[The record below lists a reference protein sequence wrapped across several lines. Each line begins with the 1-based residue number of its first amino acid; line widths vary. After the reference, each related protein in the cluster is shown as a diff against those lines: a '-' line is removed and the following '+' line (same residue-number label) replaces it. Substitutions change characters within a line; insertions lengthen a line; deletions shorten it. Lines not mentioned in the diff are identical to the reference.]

1 MHVKLNTIILSVL
14 LIIFISPVV
23 FSDGGIV
30 IYDNDMWNMFN
41 EDQQYCAINYKDGY
55 QKMIIAVDTEGALKG
70 DKAVWIF
77 PIPAKPDNV
86 EINIIKGFPSLRGK
100 PINREAYD
108 TISERLLLSSLTQIY
123 TYPLFIFFSFRNA
136 GGMRDGLEVHER
148 VQKMGMTTE
157 LVTAE
162 EAGAFYDYLTEK
174 GIDLPDNFKS
184 ILEDYIGQ
192 NYSFVVSWISDVE
205 KFKLDQGIIE
215 DADDLISL
223 FNEFEKTADKKI
235 PSSLKKE
242 FEQFVLDNYEETSR
256 LLKEKH
262 IDFSRAGT
270 NLAIA
275 TSNKVIERFTYE
287 KYKEKYDEN
296 QRVFEKFR
304 GYLWD
309 KNYVVQ
315 KNTLG
320 VFINFPTKRI
330 YYPLKPTSSYG
341 DERIPIV
348 IYIIGFVTP
357 DLYKNIRPYTEMTY
371 FLNGYYYP
379 QEEKNLEDFFNT
391 NRELI
396 FNYTKVK
403 INTTSKQLTED
414 LWFDV
419 RTPPKVKFFTFM
431 FHNTT
436 LISIL
441 TFIIC
446 SSLASL
452 IASLLVFKNNKP
464 AKANFALLGI
474 FNFFTLVGFTLV

>member
-275 TSNKVIERFTYE
+275 SYIKS
-287 KYKEKYDEN
+287 
-296 QRVFEKFR
+296 
-304 GYLWD
+304 YL
-309 KNYVVQ
+309 
-315 KNTLG
+315 
-320 VFINFPTKRI
+320 
-330 YYPLKPTSSYG
+330 
-341 DERIPIV
+341 
-348 IYIIGFVTP
+348 
-357 DLYKNIRPYTEMTY
+357 
-371 FLNGYYYP
+371 
-379 QEEKNLEDFFNT
+379 
-391 NRELI
+391 
-396 FNYTKVK
+396 
-403 INTTSKQLTED
+403 
-414 LWFDV
+414 
-419 RTPPKVKFFTFM
+419 
-431 FHNTT
+431 
-436 LISIL
+436 
-441 TFIIC
+441 
-446 SSLASL
+446 
-452 IASLLVFKNNKP
+452 
-464 AKANFALLGI
+464 
-474 FNFFTLVGFTLV
+474 